1 MSPCDPGKGDSLPT
15 RKMTWITQ
23 IGPHRASEP
32 ALTLFEKPGAQAQWL
47 AAPTPLGSPQGWDK
61 VH

>member
-1 MSPCDPGKGDSLPT
+1 
-15 RKMTWITQ
+15 MTWITQ

-47 AAPTPLGSPQGWDK
+47 AAPTLLGSPQGWDK